1 MFHHRFAN
9 ATQTWRCKSD
19 PLKMR
24 NKKNKI
30 NDTRVPLV
38 LSNIPAC
45 FWQWIWQLHYNSS
58 RSKLHS
64 CIIENWEILCKRSPM
79 WWFVAMYFE
88 PYNLLIKNTSRCF
101 SVSFNRNIP
110 KISLKF
116 QIDQLDRLKFGCR
129 DISHARNG
137 AVAESS
143 TRDLQNLFFGSQP
156 TLICGIL
163 PTTKQQLLEPSRYH
177 RRITNKFR
185 RAMKTQLKTHQQN
198 TNMSLTW
205 CKWSKAL
212 CTV

>member
-88 PYNLLIKNTSRCF
+88 PYNLLIKILPD
-101 SVSFNRNIP
+101 VSLSHSTEIIP

-116 QIDQLDRLKFGCR
+116 RIDQLDRLKFGSR
-129 DISHARNG
+129 DISHARHL
-137 AVAESS
+137 EQ
-143 TRDLQNLFFGSQP
+143 LQNQAQE
-156 TLICGIL
+156 ICR
-163 PTTKQQLLEPSRYH
+163 TFSSDHSLL
-177 RRITNKFR
+177 
-185 RAMKTQLKTHQQN
+185 
-198 TNMSLTW
+198 
-205 CKWSKAL
+205 
-212 CTV
+212 